1 MSGLFFYVPDLARQP
16 LMPGNMT
23 NRPLSL
29 PYLWV
34 STRSH
39 PCVHLV
45 LLIPLNTLHHSAMLR
60 SSAK

>member
-1 MSGLFFYVPDLARQP
+1 MPDLARQP

-29 PYLWV
+29 PSSMGFHL
-34 STRSH
+34 RS
-39 PCVHLV
+39 PRSAD
-45 LLIPLNTLHHSAMLR
+45 PLNTLHHSAILR